1 MRADRLNSMEQY
13 ILGKENVSLE
23 ELSCQFDISMNTV
36 RRDIVELLKRGNVRK
51 VYGGVSSNLVNRPL
65 DFSIRERKNSEAK
78 QIIGQLA
85 ASLVSDGSSIFLDSG
100 STTPNLLRHL
110 GEKNGV
116 TVITHSLT
124 ALYEAAKL
132 PNLNIIALGGVYA
145 PSTSSFTGISTLDT
159 LSRLSIQ
166 TIFISASGVTLEN
179 GLSNNTYLEA
189 EIKRSVVQR
198 GNRVVLMADQSKFG
212 HSAVTTFCSFE
223 QLYAIV
229 TDRMPSA
236 PYLEVI
242 KRHNIKL
249 ICPGHQDVL
258 TDGT

>member
-1 MRADRLNSMEQY
+1 MRVGRLNLMEQY

-23 ELSCQFDISMNTV
+23 ELSNQFDISVNTV
-36 RRDIVELLKRGNVRK
+36 RRDIAELLKRGNVRK
-51 VYGGVSSNLVNRPL
+51 VYGGVSSKLVNRPL
-65 DFSIRERKNSEAK
+65 DFSVREQKNSGAK

-85 ASLVSDGSSIFLDSG
+85 ASMVSDGTSIFLDSG

-110 GEKNGV
+110 GEKNGI
-116 TVITHSLT
+116 TVITHSLR
-124 ALYEAAKL
+124 ALYEAAKY
-132 PNLNIIALGGVYA
+132 PSLNIIALGGVYI

-198 GNRVVLMADQSKFG
+198 GSRVVLMADQSKFG
-212 HSAVTTFCSFE
+212 QAAVTTFCTLD

-229 TDRMPSA
+229 TDQIPPA
-236 PYLEVI
+236 PYLEAI
-242 KRHNIKL
+242 KQYGIKL
-249 ICPGHQDVL
+249 IYPSSPKA
-258 TDGT
+258 

>member
-1 MRADRLNSMEQY
+1 MRVDRLNAMEQY

-23 ELSCQFDISMNTV
+23 ELTTQFDISMNTV
-36 RRDIVELLKRGNVRK
+36 RRDIAELLNRGNIRK
-51 VYGGVSSNLVNRPL
+51 VYGGVSSNILNRPVG
-65 DFSIRERKNSEAK
+65 FSVRERKNSEAK
-78 QIIGQLA
+78 QLIGQLA
-85 ASLVSDGSSIFLDSG
+85 AQLVPSGSSIFLDSG
-100 STTPNLLRHL
+100 STTPNLLHHL

-124 ALYEAAKL
+124 ALYEASSL
-132 PNLNIIALGGVYA
+132 PNLNIIALGGVYTPA
-145 PSTSSFTGISTLDT
+145 TSSFTGISTLDA

-166 TIFISASGVTLEN
+166 TIFISATGVTLES
-179 GLSNNTYLEA
+179 GLTNSTYLEA

-212 HSAVTTFCSFE
+212 HSAVISFCSFE

-236 PYLEVI
+236 PYLEAI
-242 KRHNIKL
+242 ERYGIRL
-249 ICPGHQDVL
+249 ICPGHEEIS
-258 TDGT
+258 

>member
-1 MRADRLNSMEQY
+1 MRVDRLNAMEQY

-23 ELSCQFDISMNTV
+23 ELTTQFDISMNTV
-36 RRDIVELLKRGNVRK
+36 RRDIAELLNRGNIRK
-51 VYGGVSSNLVNRPL
+51 VYGGVSSNILNRPVG
-65 DFSIRERKNSEAK
+65 FSVRERKNSEAK
-78 QIIGQLA
+78 QLIGQLA
-85 ASLVSDGSSIFLDSG
+85 AQLVTSGSSIFLDSG
-100 STTPNLLRHL
+100 STTPNLLHHL

-124 ALYEAAKL
+124 ALYEASSL
-132 PNLNIIALGGVYA
+132 PNLNIIALGGVYTPA
-145 PSTSSFTGISTLDT
+145 TSSFTGISTLDA

-166 TIFISASGVTLEN
+166 TIFISATGVTLES
-179 GLSNNTYLEA
+179 GLTNSTYLEA

-212 HSAVTTFCSFE
+212 HSAVISFCSFE

-236 PYLEVI
+236 PYLKAIERYGI
-242 KRHNIKL
+242 RL
-249 ICPGHQDVL
+249 ICPGHEDIS
-258 TDGT
+258 